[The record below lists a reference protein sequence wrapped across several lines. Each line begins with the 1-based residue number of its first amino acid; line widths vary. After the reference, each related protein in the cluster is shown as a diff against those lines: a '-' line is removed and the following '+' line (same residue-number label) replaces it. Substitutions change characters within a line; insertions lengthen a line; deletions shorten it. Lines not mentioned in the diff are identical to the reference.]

1 MERLEL
7 KGVDPRLKSKLKILA
22 SSRNQSIA
30 RMVEPTLKKFVNEE
44 GNRRALNAHRRLY
57 GSSR

>member
-1 MERLEL
+1 L
-7 KGVDPRLKSKLKILA
+7 KDKLKILA

-44 GNRRALNAHRRLY
+44 GNKRTLNAHRRLY
-57 GSSR
+57 GTTR

>member
-7 KGVDPRLKSKLKILA
+7 KGVDAGLKDKLKILA

-44 GNRRALNAHRRLY
+44 GNKRTLNAHRRLY
-57 GSSR
+57 GNIR